1 MEKLL
6 LDNVNVCILPHAEV
20 PHDLDIHVVCYVIT
34 ARSMG
39 YNVIIYWLSS
49 YRGLR
54 SERNVNVYP
63 PFLLLG

>member
-20 PHDLDIHVVCYVIT
+20 PRDLDIVCYVIT

-54 SERNVNVYP
+54 CERNVNVYT